1 LLIIFDL
8 DDTLIDT
15 SGCIIPVKLEEA
27 LQRMIEMGLFVPDF
41 QEAAA
46 LIKRLDRASESS
58 QRTLSEF
65 LEIMNADKRFLEA
78 GLKEVYENFSPELF
92 AAPLEN
98 ALQVLNDLG
107 ELHRLALVT
116 VGKEE
121 QQHNKLKKAG
131 IDSGIFSK
139 IIVSE
144 TANKMPHYQLIID
157 EFGYAPS
164 EVIVCG
170 DRVERDLAPARELG
184 CRTVQMRW
192 GRGLSSTGKIGDVD
206 YYISNLSELKEI
218 IEKIDSFS
226 SF

>member
-1 LLIIFDL
+1 MLIIFDL

-15 SGCIIPVKLEEA
+15 SGCITPVKLEKA
-27 LQRMIEMGLFVPDF
+27 LQRMIEGGLFVPDF
-41 QEAAA
+41 QESAD
-46 LIKRLDRASESS
+46 LLKRLDLASESS
-58 QRTLSEF
+58 TRTLSEF
-65 LEIMNADKRFLEA
+65 LEIMNADSCFLET

-107 ELHRLALVT
+107 EVHRLALVT

-121 QQHNKLKKAG
+121 QQYNKLKKAG

-144 TANKMPHYQLIID
+144 TTNKMPHYQLIID
-157 EFGYAPS
+157 EFGYVPS

-170 DRVERDLAPARELG
+170 DRVARDLVPARELG

-206 YYISNLSELKEI
+206 YFISNLSELKAI